1 MVTQNY
7 RGFVVLQHAS
17 QVPKEENGIIYR
29 EKFNQWIQTKLLLKI
44 VTKDEITIYGRM
56 LTYHENEK
64 MILVYDVDHKNVFNV
79 SLFEIYQIT
88 PSE

>member
-1 MVTQNY
+1 M
-7 RGFVVLQHAS
+7 
-17 QVPKEENGIIYR
+17 PKEENGIIYR